1 MSGDPEQAYFSD
13 GITED
18 LITEL
23 SRFRDLVVLAR
34 QSSFALRGQALSAVE
49 LGRRLGVRYLLEGSV
64 RKVGERVR
72 ITAQLIET
80 TSGSHLWADRYD
92 RALDDIFAV
101 QDEVVA
107 TIAATLAGRIQATG
121 VDKAKRKPTTDLVA
135 YD

>member
-34 QSSFALRGQALSAVE
+34 HSSFALRGQALGAIE

-64 RKVGERVR
+64 RKAGERVR
-72 ITAQLIET
+72 ITAQLI
-80 TSGSHLWADRYD
+80 
-92 RALDDIFAV
+92 DDH
-101 QDEVVA
+101 QW
-107 TIAATLAGRIQATG
+107 LPSLGR
-121 VDKAKRKPTTDLVA
+121 PL
-135 YD
+135 